1 MELGELKPL
10 LTTLVLPPA
19 GPLLLIAA
27 GLLRA
32 WPRKKMRALG
42 GSRLGAAL
50 ALLGVVLLWLLSCNA
65 VALWLSRHALPQVQ
79 ALPAEPA
86 LALRQAG
93 VQAVVVL
100 GGGVR
105 PEAREYGQAQPSR
118 DTEAR
123 LRYGLHL
130 ARAAQLP
137 LGFAGGVGWASS
149 GMAGHPS
156 EAEVAQRYA
165 LQAGLAIRW
174 LDERSRDTAENA
186 QQMARLLQA
195 QGIRRIALV
204 TNAWHLPRAIGH
216 FERAGFEVLPAPMGY
231 IEAKDRTL
239 LEWLPSG
246 DGLTESRRVLREW
259 LGLRL
264 S

>member
-1 MELGELKPL
+1 MDLGEFKPL
-10 LTTLVLPPA
+10 LSTLVLPPA
-19 GPLLLIAA
+19 GPLLLVAL

-32 WPRKKMRALG
+32 WPRKKQRSLAAA
-42 GSRLGAAL
+42 RLGAAL
-50 ALLGVVLLWLLSCNA
+50 ALLGVLLLWLLSCNA

-93 VQAVVVL
+93 VQAIVVL

-105 PEAREYGQAQPSR
+105 PEAREYGQAQPSQA
-118 DTEAR
+118 TEAR

-130 ARAAQLP
+130 ARASQLP
-137 LGFAGGVGWASS
+137 LGFAGGVGWGAS
-149 GMAGHPS
+149 GMAEHPP
-156 EAEVAQRYA
+156 EADVAERYA
-165 LQAGLAIRW
+165 QQAGLRIRW
-174 LDERSRDTAENA
+174 LDDRSRDTAENA

-204 TNAWHLPRAIGH
+204 THAWHLPRAIGH
-216 FERAGFEVLPAPMGY
+216 FERAGFEVLPAPMGFL
-231 IEAKDRTL
+231 EPQGRAL

-246 DGLTESRRVLREW
+246 EGLNESRRILREW

>member
-1 MELGELKPL
+1 MNLGELKPL
-10 LTTLVLPPA
+10 LTALVLPPA
-19 GPLLLIAA
+19 GPLLLVLL
-27 GLLRA
+27 GLAWA
-32 WPRKKMRALG
+32 WPRKRLRTRAQG
-42 GSRLGAAL
+42 GPVL
-50 ALLGVVLLWLLSCNA
+50 ALLGVLLLWLLSCHA
-65 VALWLSRHALPQVQ
+65 VALWLSRHALPQF
-79 ALPAEPA
+79 APLPAQPA

-93 VQAVVVL
+93 VQAIVVL

-105 PEAREYGQAQPSR
+105 PLAREYGQPQPGQA
-118 DTEAR
+118 TEAR

-137 LGFAGGVGWASS
+137 LGFAGGVGWGAS
-149 GMAGHPS
+149 GMAGHPP

-165 LQAGLAIRW
+165 EQAGLRIRW
-174 LDERSRDTAENA
+174 LDAQSRDTAENA
-186 QQMARLLQA
+186 ERMAELLHA
-195 QGIRRIALV
+195 QGLKRIALV
-204 TNAWHLPRAIGH
+204 THAWHMPRSLVH

-231 IEAKDRTL
+231 VEPRERPL

-246 DGLTESRRVLREW
+246 EGLNETRRVLREW